1 MAKQD
6 FAQVKASTQQEDS
19 SGSGSLLRAIAIVV
33 IAGLCFSAGYWL
45 GAGDIQKTG
54 NKTDA
59 GATEA
64 RLAAKVAENK
74 LLQAKNRA
82 LQKMVAKWKSKAEQ
96 GAHAKVGELTFYK
109 ELPKQP
115 VTPAPVPETSAKAIK
130 AKAKTAQQ
138 HADLQQVAAVD
149 AVHADNASNAD
160 TADADP
166 AEPHASP
173 RAGYLIQLA
182 SFRSEADARVM
193 QKKLT
198 KTGFATQVRKA
209 DLGDKGEWFR
219 LYAGPYDSRS
229 KAETAQQA
237 INTQVKLQGFILREK

>member
-82 LQKMVAKWKSKAEQ
+82 LQEMVAKWKSKAEQ

-130 AKAKTAQQ
+130 ARAKTAQQ

-149 AVHADNASNAD
+149 PVHSEHASNAD
-160 TADADP
+160 AANTGP
-166 AEPHASP
+166 AAPHAFP

-229 KAETAQQA
+229 KAEAAQQT